1 MLPSRMPSVV
11 AVKST
16 VRSVLQGRWLLS
28 ITVGL
33 LPLFCYYFFRFATAF
48 FSLYIGE
55 EKEYILAIL
64 LLLSVVLILLP
75 LLYGVLRWF
84 WRVTDGAEDDLT
96 SAFYY
101 FTNAKLYKRA
111 IKLTLV
117 LFFKIGVIFFLCLIP
132 FFAVSLFSR
141 FLVYDI
147 FKEVLPVWAINISAF
162 KSLFNTFGNL
172 LAIIISFR
180 YYLVPI
186 IAVMD
191 DNLLILEA
199 VHLSTTVSKKS
210 SSSFFSLVCSNLGWI
225 AISILVLPLIYT
237 VPFLIGCYAVHSRYV
252 LVNYNLNVEFY
263 EKNRFS
269 GVTL

>member
-1 MLPSRMPSVV
+1 MLPSKMPSVV

-16 VRSVLQGRWLLS
+16 VRSVLKGRWLLS
-28 ITVGL
+28 ATVGL
-33 LPLFCYYFFRFATAF
+33 LPLFCYYFFSLVIALVSELTDAHNLLLTA
-48 FSLYIGE
+48 
-55 EKEYILAIL
+55 L
-64 LLLSVVLILLP
+64 LLLAAVFVILP
-75 LLYGVLRWF
+75 LFYGVLRWF
-84 WRVTDGAEDDLT
+84 WRITDGTEDDLT

-101 FTNAKLYKRA
+101 FANARLYKRV

-117 LFFKIGVIFFLCLIP
+117 LAFKIGVIFFLCLIP
-132 FFAVSLFSR
+132 FFAISLFSR

-147 FKEVLPVWAINISAF
+147 FKEVLPVWAINITAF
-162 KSLFNTFGNL
+162 KSLFYTFGTL

-210 SSSFFSLVCSNLGWI
+210 FSSFLSLVSSNLGWI
-225 AISILVLPLIYT
+225 VASLLVLPLIYT
-237 VPFLIGCYAVHSRYV
+237 APFLMGCYVVHSRFAM
-252 LVNYNLNVEFY
+252 VNYNLNVEFY